1 MPYID
6 NNDADADIKNDATNL
21 MSTDK
26 YFYKVRRTIVDDSK
40 TKWKNDGRTY
50 YKVLTIGIYGSGQVG
65 SRIRNAVSGSKYN
78 ILVGSKEQDKLYAV
92 ALCTGENGNKSPVF
106 MYYDSPEQYESH
118 LLSRLDIENKT
129 KWYMRKPVT
138 TSVSANN

>member
-6 NNDADADIKNDATNL
+6 HDDADADIKNDATNL

-65 SRIRNAVSGSKYN
+65 SRARNAVSGSKYN

-92 ALCTGENGNKSPVF
+92 ALCTGENGNKSPIF

-129 KWYMRKPVT
+129 KWYMRKPTT
-138 TSVSANN
+138 TSATANN

>member
-6 NNDADADIKNDATNL
+6 HDDADADIKNDATNL

-65 SRIRNAVSGSKYN
+65 SKARNAVSGSKYN

-92 ALCTGENGNKSPVF
+92 ALCTGENGNKSPIF

-129 KWYMRKPVT
+129 KWYMRKPTT
-138 TSVSANN
+138 TSATANN

>member
-6 NNDADADIKNDATNL
+6 HDDADADIKNDATNL

-65 SRIRNAVSGSKYN
+65 SRARNAVSGSKYN

-92 ALCTGENGNKSPVF
+92 ALCTGENGNKSPIF

-118 LLSRLDIENKT
+118 LLSRLDIENKS
-129 KWYMRKPVT
+129 KWHMRKPTT
-138 TSVSANN
+138 TSATANN

>member
-6 NNDADADIKNDATNL
+6 HDDADADIKNDATNL

-65 SRIRNAVSGSKYN
+65 SRIRNAVTGTKYN
-78 ILVGSKEQDKLYAV
+78 ILVGSKEQEKLYAV
-92 ALCTGENGNKSPVF
+92 ALCTGENGIKTSVF

-118 LLSRLDIENKT
+118 LLSRLDIET
-129 KWYMRKPVT
+129 KSAWHMRKPAT
-138 TSVSANN
+138 TTANN